1 MRITKSA
8 LKKLIKEAAL
18 EYINSQQNL
27 LAEKDLP
34 GDKGATAGE
43 ELSMDEYLRQL
54 RADVKR
60 LQDAEAKGALKLSPE
75 QQAAADRRI
84 FQKAV
89 EAGHTELPHPGESYE
104 DLVRQGEDPLS
115 KAILRRARMSSL
127 AAIGHEDGELGRK
140 PKSLAFFIKNKEIW
154 GTRPVRGATDDL
166 PLLQKDLKTMSIEEL
181 HDYYMFYYASGRQ
194 AQRRREPIVDYRDQK
209 KPAGSLKETVL
220 NHTNSRQNLLAEASD
235 DGLKQLWSMFEDWHR
250 YGMGRWDEAMYPT
263 EVAAALQNMYS
274 NRRGHMLKYVEM
286 ALGRKNKNLKLAQKE
301 ANKLFSK
308 AIKTESFLSR
318 LSESGSDRKVTKQ
331 LLRNAKTIL
340 KVANNHFSKTSSPS
354 GSPIYP
360 KLEAIVA
367 KYAGARRRADDLDD
381 L

>member
-1 MRITKSA
+1 MKISKST

-18 EYINSQQNL
+18 EYVNSQ
-27 LAEKDLP
+27 
-34 GDKGATAGE
+34 
-43 ELSMDEYLRQL
+43 
-54 RADVKR
+54 
-60 LQDAEAKGALKLSPE
+60 
-75 QQAAADRRI
+75 
-84 FQKAV
+84 
-89 EAGHTELPHPGESYE
+89 
-104 DLVRQGEDPLS
+104 
-115 KAILRRARMSSL
+115 
-127 AAIGHEDGELGRK
+127 
-140 PKSLAFFIKNKEIW
+140 
-154 GTRPVRGATDDL
+154 
-166 PLLQKDLKTMSIEEL
+166 
-181 HDYYMFYYASGRQ
+181 
-194 AQRRREPIVDYRDQK
+194 
-209 KPAGSLKETVL
+209 
-220 NHTNSRQNLLAEASD
+220 QNLLAEASD

-263 EVAAALQNMYS
+263 EVAADLQNMYS

-354 GSPIYP
+354 GSPMHP

-367 KYAGARRRADDLDD
+367 KYAGGADDLDY

>member
-1 MRITKSA
+1 MQISKST

-34 GDKGATAGE
+34 AKPGDKDE
-43 ELSMDEYLRQL
+43 EDLVDVWKDMGID
-54 RADVKR
+54 RAAAER
-60 LQDAEAKGALKLSPE
+60 RWDAEASAREAERAKLSPE
-75 QQAAADRRI
+75 QLDAMAAQSLKQLDNQLRDDRSAG
-84 FQKAV
+84 AV
-89 EAGHTELPHPGESYE
+89 GELG
-104 DLVRQGEDPLS
+104 
-115 KAILRRARMSSL
+115 A
-127 AAIGHEDGELGRK
+127 EDGKLGRK

-154 GTRPVRGATDDL
+154 GTRPERGETDRVGDG
-166 PLLQKDLKTMSIEEL
+166 TMSIEQL
-181 HDYYMFYYASGRQ
+181 HGHYMFRYKLASLKREL
-194 AQRRREPIVDYRDQK
+194 AQMKEG
-209 KPAGSLKETVL
+209 AGSLKETVL
-220 NHTNSRQNLLAEASD
+220 NHTNSKQNLLAEASD

-354 GSPIYP
+354 GSPMHP

-367 KYAGARRRADDLDD
+367 KYAGGADDLDD